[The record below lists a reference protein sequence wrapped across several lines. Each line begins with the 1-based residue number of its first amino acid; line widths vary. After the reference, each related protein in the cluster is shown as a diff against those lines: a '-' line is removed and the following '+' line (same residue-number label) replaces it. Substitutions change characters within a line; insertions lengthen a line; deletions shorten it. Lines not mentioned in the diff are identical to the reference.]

1 MDLTRLYADAQAQGL
16 LPPIGSWHPPFCG
29 DIDMRIAADGVW
41 YYNGTP
47 IERPAMVQL
56 FARILRKENDA
67 YFLVTPVE
75 KIGITVEDV
84 PFIAVEMT
92 ASDDALTFRTSV
104 GDVVTA
110 DADHPLRFENGEE
123 GFRPYIEVRHGLEAR
138 LTRALAQDIAVLGI
152 VVDGWFG
159 VWSSGVFF
167 AITPADN
174 TFAEDEQ
181 T

>member
-1 MDLTRLYADAQAQGL
+1 MDLTRLYADAQAQGS
-16 LPPIGSWHPPFCG
+16 LPPVERWHPPFCG
-29 DIDMRIAADGVW
+29 DIDMRIASDGTW
-41 YYNGTP
+41 FYNGTP
-47 IERPAMVQL
+47 IERTAMVQL
-56 FARILRKENDA
+56 FARILRKEEDA

-75 KIGITVEDV
+75 KVGITVEDV

-92 ASDDALTFRTSV
+92 ASDGALTFRTSV

-110 DADHPLRFENGEE
+110 GADHPLRFENDED

-138 LTRALAQDIAVLGI
+138 MSRGLAQDIAALGM

-159 VWSSGVFF
+159 VRSSGVFY
-167 AITPADN
+167 AIARVDKV
-174 TFAEDEQ
+174 FSKDEQ

>member
-1 MDLTRLYADAQAQGL
+1 MDLTRLYADVQAQGA
-16 LPPIGSWHPPFCG
+16 LPPVERWHPPFCG
-29 DIDMRIAADGVW
+29 DIDMRIAADGTW

-56 FARILRKENDA
+56 FARILRKENDT

-75 KIGITVEDV
+75 KVGITVEDV

-92 ASDDALTFRTSV
+92 ASDGALTFRTGL
-104 GDVVTA
+104 GDVVIA

-123 GFRPYIEVRHGLEAR
+123 GFRPYIEVRHSLEAR
-138 LTRALAQDIAVLGI
+138 LTRALAQDIAALGM

-159 VWSSGVFF
+159 VKSSGVFF

-174 TFAEDEQ
+174 AF
-181 T
+181 

>member
-1 MDLTRLYADAQAQGL
+1 MDLTRLYANVQAQGV
-16 LPPIGSWHPPFCG
+16 LPPVERWHPPFCG
-29 DIDMRIAADGVW
+29 DIDMRIAHDGTW
-41 YYNGTP
+41 FYGGTP

-56 FARILRKENDA
+56 FARILRKENDG

-75 KIGITVEDV
+75 KVGIAVEDV

-92 ASDDALTFRTSV
+92 VADRTLTFRTNV

-110 DADHPLRFENGEE
+110 DAAHPLRFETGDD
-123 GFRPYIEVRHGLEAR
+123 GFKPYIEVRHGLEAR
-138 LTRALAQDIAVLGI
+138 LTRALAQDIAALGI
-152 VVDGWFG
+152 MVDGWFG
-159 VWSSGVFF
+159 VRSSGVFF